1 MSINMSTDKKIIDRL
16 YEEVKEKGFVC
27 VGLDTSL
34 DYLPEAY
41 KKDKTTSQAI
51 FDFNKEIIDATADI
65 TAIYKLQIAYYESYG
80 IEGMIAYKDTLAYL
94 REKNLLSIGD
104 VKRSDIAASAS
115 QYAKAHFK
123 GDFETDFI
131 TLNPYMG
138 MDSIT
143 PYLPYIESGKKGVF
157 VLLRTSNP
165 GAEDFETLD
174 VNGRSLFYEIGD
186 KIKELNEEYL
196 GESGYGPIGLVVGA
210 THTKEVEEIRKTY
223 DKEFF
228 LIPGFGAQG
237 ADSLNVYK
245 LLNEKNGGVVNN
257 SRGVLKAYQN
267 YDDGEANVGKYAR
280 MAVEKTLK
288 DIGDNEKL

>member
-1 MSINMSTDKKIIDRL
+1 MKIIDRL
-16 YEEVKEKGFVC
+16 YQEVREKGFVC
-27 VGLDTSL
+27 VGLDTSM
-34 DYLPEAY
+34 DYLPASY
-41 KKDKTTSQAI
+41 KEGKTISQALV
-51 FDFNKEIIDATADI
+51 DFNKEIIDATADI

-80 IEGMIAYKDTLAYL
+80 IEGMMAYCDTLAYL

-115 QYAKAHFK
+115 QYAKAHFE

-138 MDSIT
+138 MDSIS
-143 PYLPYIESGKKGVF
+143 PYLPYIESGQKGVF

-165 GAEDFETLD
+165 GASDFETLSID
-174 VNGRSLFYEIGD
+174 GKELFYQIGD
-186 KIKELNEEYL
+186 KIKALNENYL

-210 THTKEVEEIRKTY
+210 THTEEVEEIRKRY

-237 ADSLNVYK
+237 ADAMNVYK
-245 LLNEKNGGVVNN
+245 LLNDKNGGVVNN
-257 SRGVLKAYQN
+257 SRGVLKAYLN
-267 YDDGEANVGKYAR
+267 YEDGGANVGKYAR
-280 MAVEKTLK
+280 LAVEKTLK
-288 DIGDNEKL
+288 DISINEDL

>member
-1 MSINMSTDKKIIDRL
+1 MKIIDRL
-16 YEEVKEKGFVC
+16 YEEVEKKGFIC
-27 VGLDTSL
+27 VGLDTSM
-34 DYLPEAY
+34 DYLPASY
-41 KKDKTTSQAI
+41 KEGKSINQAL

-80 IEGMIAYKDTLAYL
+80 IEGMMAYRDTLAYL

-115 QYAKAHFK
+115 QYAKAHFE
-123 GDFETDFI
+123 GDFEVDFI

-138 MDSIT
+138 MDSIS
-143 PYLPYIESGKKGVF
+143 PYLPYIESGEKGVF

-165 GAEDFETLD
+165 GASDFETLD
-174 VNGRSLFYEIGD
+174 VNGKELFYQIGD
-186 KIKELNEEYL
+186 KIKALNENYL

-210 THTKEVEEIRKTY
+210 THTKEVEEIRKRY

-237 ADSLNVYK
+237 ADAMNVYK
-245 LLNEKNGGVVNN
+245 LLNDKNGGVVNN
-257 SRGVLKAYQN
+257 SRGVLKAYLN
-267 YDDGEANVGKYAR
+267 YQDGENNIGKYAR
-280 MAVEKTLK
+280 LAVEKTIK
-288 DIGDNEKL
+288 DISINEDL

>member
-1 MSINMSTDKKIIDRL
+1 MKIIDRL
-16 YEEVKEKGFVC
+16 YQEVREKGFVC
-27 VGLDTSL
+27 VGLDTSM
-34 DYLPEAY
+34 DYLPASY
-41 KKDKTTSQAI
+41 KEGKTISQALV
-51 FDFNKEIIDATADI
+51 DFNKEIIDATADI

-80 IEGMIAYKDTLAYL
+80 IEGMMAYRDTLAYL
-94 REKNLLSIGD
+94 REKDLLSIGD

-115 QYAKAHFK
+115 QYAKAHFE

-138 MDSIT
+138 MDSIS
-143 PYLPYIESGKKGVF
+143 PYLPYIESGQKGVF

-165 GAEDFETLD
+165 GASDFETLSVD
-174 VNGRSLFYEIGD
+174 GKELFYQIGD
-186 KIKELNEEYL
+186 KIKDLNENYL

-210 THTKEVEEIRKTY
+210 THTEEVEEIRKRY

-245 LLNEKNGGVVNN
+245 LLNDKNGGVVNN
-257 SRGVLKAYQN
+257 SRGVLKAYLN
-267 YDDGEANVGKYAR
+267 YEDGATNVGKYAR
-280 MAVEKTLK
+280 LAVEKTLK
-288 DIGDNEKL
+288 DISINEDL